1 MPIPLSTYDKH
12 IEEAVRKYC
21 HIEEDTEINNDTDF
35 WLVYSD
41 LKDIVRHVIVE
52 VYGPGF

>member
-1 MPIPLSTYDKH
+1 MPIPLSTYDKY
-12 IEEAVRKYC
+12 IEEAVRENC
-21 HIEEDTEINNDTDF
+21 HIEPETEITDDTDF

-41 LKDIVRHVIVE
+41 LKKIVRHVIVE